1 VKRYSSW
8 GRFPASKPR
17 ETISTHAPTYSIPS
31 NDNGLFLLARGLG
44 RSYGDSCLNNDHVV
58 IDTSKMSS
66 LLEFD
71 EHTGVLRAEAGLSLA
86 QILEFSVPKGWFIPV
101 SPGTKFVTLGG
112 AVANDVHG
120 KNHHLA
126 GTFGCHV
133 RGLGLLRSSGEF
145 LECSPNQNRELFC
158 ATVAGLGLTG
168 LITWVEIQMIRIA
181 SPFLTTRYTRFQ
193 NLDEYFQLCEQ
204 EEKEFE
210 YTVAWV
216 DCTSEGPR
224 LGRGIFMAGN
234 FTNANRKTPT
244 SARSITFP
252 FEAPSWFL
260 NSFAVRSFNT
270 LYYNQQLRRVKES
283 IRHYEPFFYPL
294 DRVLEWNRMYGQRG
308 FFQYQL
314 VVPLT
319 DGGRAIKEVFKRV
332 ARSKRASFLAVL
344 KTFGAMQSPGMLSF
358 PRPGFTLVLDFPNDG
373 AKTFELMNSL
383 DEIVRSVG
391 GAINPSKDA
400 RMPQDLFEAAYPR
413 LAEFERYI
421 DPRFS
426 SSFWRRVRQK
436 AA

>member
-1 VKRYSSW
+1 
-8 GRFPASKPR
+8 
-17 ETISTHAPTYSIPS
+17 
-31 NDNGLFLLARGLG
+31 
-44 RSYGDSCLNNDHVV
+44 V
-58 IDTSKMSS
+58 IDTSKMNT
-66 LLEFD
+66 LLQFD
-71 EHTGVLRAEAGLSLA
+71 EETGVLRAEAGLSLA
-86 QILEFSVPKGWFIPV
+86 KILEVSVPKGWFIPV

-133 RGLGLLRSSGEF
+133 RRLGLLRSNGEL
-145 LECSPNQNRELFC
+145 LECSPTSNRELFC
-158 ATVAGLGLTG
+158 ATIAGLGLTG

-181 SPFLTTRYTRFQ
+181 SPFLSTRYTRFR
-193 NLDEYFQLCEQ
+193 NLDEYVELAQA
-204 EEKEFE
+204 EERLFE

-234 FTNANRKTPT
+234 FTDARKHPPT
-244 SARSITFP
+244 SNRSLTFP
-252 FEAPSWFL
+252 FEAPPWFL
-260 NSFAVRSFNT
+260 NSFAIRAFNT
-270 LYYNQQLRRVKES
+270 LYYNQQIQRVKES

-294 DRVLEWNRMYGQRG
+294 DRILEWNRMYGQRG

-314 VVPLT
+314 VVPST

-332 ARSKRASFLAVL
+332 TRSKRASFLAVL
-344 KTFGAMQSPGMLSF
+344 KTFGSMRSPGMLSF

-373 AKTFELMNSL
+373 AKTLELMNSL
-383 DEIVRSVG
+383 DDIVRSAG

-400 RMPQDLFEAAYPR
+400 RMPQDLFESAYPR
-413 LAEFERYI
+413 LSEFEQYI
-421 DPRFS
+421 DPSFS
-426 SSFWRRVRQK
+426 SSFWRRVRGI